1 MASATPRFT
10 CNTCNKQTGS
20 PRVLD
25 CSHILCN
32 QCFHHA
38 VNEYVLHTRKP
49 GTVQEPPTHVPCDV
63 CKLISKIPDSG
74 VPQGLV
80 TAMAGVSIGS
90 KVTSGHDKGVRNS
103 KKCEL
108 MWNNKDHPY
117 VYDATFFGDGFIVYI
132 TYEMKD
138 GVTQWDT
145 FKLRVR
151 DLKGN
156 VADLPF
162 PTFLNLPR
170 AVYGSPD
177 GTHLAIRD
185 SSEGKRHIIVYSKT
199 SRGWSNRKITTTE
212 SVERVAMSPTGECV
226 CTTAFST
233 KYGRKM
239 MMYNTEGEKVWTK
252 DLPHPAPGATPRP
265 VKLSTTPSGLI
276 IMCDVNTH
284 KVTVLDSTGQHL
296 YQFPTEFIKMPLDT
310 CVDSQGDVLVYDLA
324 NRSLSL
330 FCVDGT
336 FVKKLLTHDVGF
348 SVLSVF
354 RDQYLL
360 GSSHGDGL
368 YLYKI

>member
-1 MASATPRFT
+1 MASATPRLT

-32 QCFHHA
+32 RCFYHA

-49 GTVQEPPTHVPCDV
+49 GTVQAPPTHVPCDV
-63 CKLISKIPDSG
+63 CKLISKIPDAG

-90 KVTSGHDKGVRNS
+90 KVTSGYGKGVRNS
-103 KKCEL
+103 KQCEL
-108 MWNNKDHPY
+108 MWNNKDHPH
-117 VYDATFFGDGFIVYI
+117 VNDATFFGDGFIVYI
-132 TYEMKD
+132 TFEKKD
-138 GVTQWDT
+138 GVIQWDT
-145 FKLRVR
+145 LKLRVR
-151 DLKGN
+151 DLGGN

-162 PTFLNLPR
+162 PTFLNSPR
-170 AVYGSPD
+170 SVYGSPD
-177 GTHLAIRD
+177 GTHLAIVD
-185 SSEGKRHIIVYSKT
+185 WSGGKDHIIVYSKT

-212 SVERVAMSPTGECV
+212 KVQRVAMLPTGECV
-226 CTTAFST
+226 CTTYISPT
-233 KYGRKM
+233 SGNV

-252 DLPHPAPGATPRP
+252 DLPHPAPGATSYA
-265 VKLSTTPSGLI
+265 VTLSTTPSGLI
-276 IMCDVNTH
+276 IICDLNTD
-284 KVTVLDSTGQHL
+284 KVTVLDSTGKQLH
-296 YQFPTEFIKMPLDT
+296 QFRTEFIKEPRAI
-310 CVDSQGDVLVYDLA
+310 CVDSQGDVLVYDSA
-324 NRSLSL
+324 NRTVSL

-348 SVLSVF
+348 HRLSVF

-360 GSSHGDGL
+360 GCNEVDGL

>member
-1 MASATPRFT
+1 MMASATPRLT

-63 CKLISKIPDSG
+63 CKLISKIPDAG

-80 TAMAGVSIGS
+80 TAMAGVSIWS
-90 KVTSGHDKGVRNS
+90 KVTSGHGKGVRNS
-103 KKCEL
+103 KKCKL
-108 MWNNKDHPY
+108 KWQNKDHPH
-117 VYDATFFGDGFIVYI
+117 VHDATFFGDGFIVYI
-132 TYEMKD
+132 TYEKKD
-138 GVTQWDT
+138 GVAQWDT
-145 FKLRVR
+145 RKLRVR

-162 PTFLNLPR
+162 PTFLNQPH
-170 AVYGSPD
+170 AVCGSPD
-177 GTHLAIRD
+177 GLAIRD

-212 SVERVAMSPTGECV
+212 NVQRVAMLPTGECV
-226 CTTAFST
+226 CTTTFST
-233 KYGRKM
+233 EYGRKM
-239 MMYNTEGEKVWTK
+239 MMYNTEGETVWTK
-252 DLPHPAPGATPRP
+252 DLPHPPPGATSYG
-265 VKLSTTPSGLI
+265 VTLSTTPSGMI
-276 IMCDVNTH
+276 IMCDPNTH
-284 KVTVLDSTGQHL
+284 KVSVLDASGQHL
-296 YQFPTEFIKMPLDT
+296 QEFPTEFIKMPLDT
-310 CVDSQGDVLVYDLA
+310 CVDSQGDVLVYDGA
-324 NRSLSL
+324 NRTVSL

-336 FVKKLLTHDVGF
+336 FVKKLLTHDVWFGG
-348 SVLSVF
+348 LSVF

-360 GSSHGDGL
+360 GCSGDAGL